1 MRGPPIAASAPS
13 GSALPPALRVRLY
26 ELFVQIEREFEVL
39 YSENLGLQERI
50 EWLSSE
56 QQQQQQLQQLT
67 QQQQHHHHHHNNSS
81 RSNVDNLD
89 STPATN
95 SVASI
100 MNSMTASLPKGMSRG
115 IYAHKIRSAESFVKK
130 YSPFTASFSFIS
142 VFSVINVNMF
152 LIKFCG

>member
-39 YSENLGLQERI
+39 YAENLGLQERI

-67 QQQQHHHHHHNNSS
+67 QQQHHHHHNNN
-81 RSNVDNLD
+81 RSNADNLD

-115 IYAHKIRSAESFVKK
+115 IYAHKIR
-130 YSPFTASFSFIS
+130 
-142 VFSVINVNMF
+142 
-152 LIKFCG
+152 